1 MIRPDLP
8 VIAAAVEDP
17 PVVKAQPATS
27 IRLKPVP
34 QDEGAEIVRK
44 LEGILADHRKAVAD
58 RSRLAAE
65 VARLTQAR
73 SADAEVIRDLKCE
86 AEAARLSH
94 KMISEEQAKLR
105 ARLAEAEQRVAAVL
119 AALQGR

>member
-1 MIRPDLP
+1 MIREDLP
-8 VIAAAVEDP
+8 VISAAVEDP
-17 PVVKAQPATS
+17 PAVKAQPSTS
-27 IRLKPVP
+27 IRLKSAP
-34 QDEGAEIVRK
+34 QDEGGEILRK
-44 LEGILADHRKAVAD
+44 LEGILADHRKAVAE

-73 SADAEVIRDLKCE
+73 SADAELIQDLKCE

-94 KMISEEQAKLR
+94 KMILDEQTKLK
-105 ARLAEAEQRVAAVL
+105 ARLAEAEQRAAGVL